1 MIKESKSTPSI
12 IREIFNEIS
21 RGITIN
27 LKEGRDFIIQK
38 DINKTLYVNNVQR
51 SLLCNLDIVFKSG
64 ENYNGNINF
73 KSCID
78 SNFKKCVI
86 TIYVPEKFNRNN
98 INKSLIHELTH
109 LYELYQIKD
118 IFDHSSWTKSINLY
132 KFDRLELNKFSILM
146 YFRDIYYASL
156 PHEIRATISSL
167 EIYLIS
173 FESKDPMFLRSELE
187 KTNEW
192 KRYESMVNF
201 DPDSLSSDMIM
212 EYGLKNTLYIL
223 NLFNRINNISYNLE
237 SISDV
242 LKYFKGW
249 KKYLNHVSL
258 KIKIKIDKKIKEIVE
273 SKEDSLYIHE
283 DKEIMNYE
291 DYLKIGLREK
301 NLEDLIDFNV
311 NSFIL

>member
-1 MIKESKSTPSI
+1 
-12 IREIFNEIS
+12 
-21 RGITIN
+21 
-27 LKEGRDFIIQK
+27 
-38 DINKTLYVNNVQR
+38 
-51 SLLCNLDIVFKSG
+51 
-64 ENYNGNINF
+64 
-73 KSCID
+73 
-78 SNFKKCVI
+78 
-86 TIYVPEKFNRNN
+86 
-98 INKSLIHELTH
+98 
-109 LYELYQIKD
+109 
-118 IFDHSSWTKSINLY
+118 
-132 KFDRLELNKFSILM
+132 M

-173 FESKDPMFLRSELE
+173 FESKDPMFLRNELE

-223 NLFNRINNISYNLE
+223 NLFNRINKINSKNLE

-242 LKYFKGW
+242 LKYFKVW
-249 KKYLNHVSL
+249 KKYLTHISSN
-258 KIKIKIDKKIKEIVE
+258 IKIKIDKKIKEISE
-273 SKEDSLYIHE
+273 SKEDNLYIHE

-301 NLEDLIDFNV
+301 NLEDLIDFDI
-311 NSFIL
+311 NSFVTDKD